1 MKNVRPPLKVRVL
14 PKTERY
20 QRALWL
26 ALLLAALV
34 LLTCR
39 ISRAEGD
46 APKMFDGG
54 ADSKSLEDRL
64 RSAYD
69 EYQKKSA
76 ASAGQ
81 QGQAAGQQGGG
92 GKGGKNGGKPMNAD
106 DAAYKEKVAQNQASI
121 KEMFAAAEAKFK
133 EGNYREAASFYASVV
148 LANVAKTEQLVDDAR
163 KRFIEMEGLAQEHLK
178 AADDADLQRDFMK
191 EVEEL
196 AVINREFPFTK
207 VFETAQRRLVSLK
220 TRPDVAGSVEFA
232 EGESLEAS
240 GNLVEAL
247 KKYKSISTNPR
258 FENSLAAMK
267 AKRKLETLE
276 KNEATRDQ
284 LKNDL
289 QALAEKQAPALIS
302 SAKNFLS
309 NNMPAQAK
317 EKLRAVMEKYPGTTF
332 AEDAKK
338 QLDQIP

>member
-1 MKNVRPPLKVRVL
+1 VKNVRPPLKVRVL
-14 PKTERY
+14 PSTARY
-20 QRALWL
+20 ERALWL

-76 ASAGQ
+76 QTAQQG
-81 QGQAAGQQGGG
+81 QGQAAAQQGG
-92 GKGGKNGGKPMNAD
+92 GKGGKNGKPLNAD

-121 KEMFAAAEAKFK
+121 KEMFAQAEAKFK
-133 EGNYREAASFYASVV
+133 EANYREAASFYASVV
-148 LANVAKTEQLVDDAR
+148 LANVAKTEQLVDDSR

-220 TRPDVAGSVEFA
+220 TRPDVAGSVEFS

-240 GNLVEAL
+240 GNLVDAL
-247 KKYKSISTNPR
+247 KKYKSIATNPR
-258 FENSLAAMK
+258 YENSLAAMK
-267 AKRKLETLE
+267 AKRKLEALE

-289 QALAEKQAPALIS
+289 QALAEKNAPALIS

-317 EKLRAVMEKYPGTTF
+317 EKLRLVMEKYPGTTF
-332 AEDAKK
+332 ADDAKK